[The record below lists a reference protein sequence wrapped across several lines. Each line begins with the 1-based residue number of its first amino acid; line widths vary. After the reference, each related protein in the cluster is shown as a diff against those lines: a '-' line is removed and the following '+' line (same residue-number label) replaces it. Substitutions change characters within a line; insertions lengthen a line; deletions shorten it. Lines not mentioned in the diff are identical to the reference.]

1 MASFI
6 DRTLE
11 RLVQGKETKVDALA
25 APSEEQQIL
34 ATLNASELDRREEL
48 ERRAVRLEALLGDEE
63 DLSQDPALAELA
75 KLTQLRSDGAIT
87 DSEMRLIEARL
98 DLT

>member
-34 ATLNASELDRREEL
+34 ATLNASELDSREEL